1 MNSALKSLLEKQH
14 YTVIGEHSAQ
24 KVCEYVKK
32 SLLDRGVCYKQK
44 FYGIQSHRCIQMT
57 TAVNHC
63 PHECVFCW
71 RAMDFNEG
79 IAVKNPDSPEKII
92 DESIRAQ
99 LKKINGFGGNK
110 KLNREKFK
118 EAQKPLH
125 FAISLSGEPTLYP
138 KLQEIIEILNK
149 RKISS
154 FVVSNGMFPEK
165 LKKIKPTQLYISIF
179 APNEKLYKEI
189 SRTKIKNSWKQ
200 LMKSLD
206 VLKEKRKQ
214 KVRTT
219 LRITL
224 IRNMNMIEPENYAKI
239 IKKANPLFVEVK
251 AYMWVGFSRQRLD
264 ISNMPLHPEVKE
276 FALQIA
282 KHSGYK
288 IIDEKKESRVVLLM
302 KKDLKTRIIRF

>member
-1 MNSALKSLLEKQH
+1 MNNALKALLEKQH
-14 YTVIGEHSAQ
+14 YTIIGSHSAQ
-24 KVCEYVKK
+24 KVCDYVKK
-32 SLLDRGVCYKQK
+32 SLLDRDVCYKQK
-44 FYGIQSHRCIQMT
+44 FYGIKSHRCVQMSP
-57 TAVNHC
+57 AVNHC
-63 PHECVFCW
+63 CNECIFCW
-71 RAMDFNEG
+71 RAMDINEG
-79 IAVKNPDSPEKII
+79 MAIKKLYEPEKIV
-92 DESIRAQ
+92 DESIKAQ

-110 KLNREKFK
+110 KVNWKKFA
-118 EAQKPLH
+118 EAKKPLH

-138 KLQEIIEILNK
+138 KLQKIIEILNR

-179 APNEKLYKEI
+179 APNEEMYKKI
-189 SRTKIKNSWKQ
+189 SRTKIKNPWKQ

-206 VLKEKRKQ
+206 VLREKRKQ

-224 IRNMNMIEPENYAKI
+224 IKNMNMVEPENYAKI
-239 IKKANPLFVEVK
+239 IKKTIPLFVEVK

-264 ISNMPLHPEVKE
+264 ISNMPLHPEVKD
-276 FALQIA
+276 FALEIA

-302 KKDLKTRIIRF
+302 KKDFKGRIMEF